1 MTKEQLKQALYQA
14 IADLYE
20 RTKKDALAIFQHPE
34 LGYKEV
40 KTSAYVQ
47 DVLQG
52 LGLSFEKDLAITGV
66 KTRLQGRQHRK
77 TLAFLGEL
85 DAIVCRRHPAADP
98 VTGAAHCCGHNV
110 QIANLLVILKAF
122 LRVNAMQHLG
132 GDVVFFA
139 VPAEEFA
146 EIEYRNQ
153 LRKEGKIEFLG
164 GKAELIARGAF
175 DDIDMAMQ
183 MHVDASQDPKGKF
196 GLGAT
201 SNGFIGKII
210 EYRGK
215 AAHAA
220 AAPHQGVNAL
230 NACMMG
236 IMGVNALRETF
247 REKDYIRFHPIINA
261 GGDLVNVIPDY
272 VSMESY
278 VRASNIEAM
287 VDANRRINQALQA
300 GAMAVGARCQIQDI
314 AGYLPLRPD
323 ETMRALLEKNAC
335 ARLGARR
342 VYCGEHAAGSTD
354 MGDVSHLMPVI
365 HPWIQCCS
373 GFLHGANYEVSDP
386 WMAYV
391 QIPSI
396 MANTIVDLLWDD
408 AQQAQRICDAFQ
420 PALTKEE
427 YLTYMRQFA

>member
-1 MTKEQLKQALYQA
+1 MMNKEQLKAALHQA
-14 IADLYE
+14 IVDLYE
-20 RTKKDALAIFQHPE
+20 RTQQDAQTIFQHPE

-47 DVLQG
+47 RIFDQ
-52 LGLSFEKDLAITGV
+52 LGLTYEKDLALTGV
-66 KTRLQGRQHRK
+66 KTRLSGRKHNK
-77 TLAFLGEL
+77 TVAFLGEL

-122 LRVNAMQHLG
+122 LRVNAMEHLG

-164 GKAELIARGAF
+164 GKAELISKGAF

-183 MHVDASQDPKGKF
+183 MHVDASNQAKGKF
-196 GLGAT
+196 GLGAS

-236 IMGVNALRETF
+236 VMGVNALRETF
-247 REKDYIRFHPIINA
+247 REKDYVRFHPIINA

-278 VRASNIEAM
+278 VRAANIEAM
-287 VDANRRINQALQA
+287 LDANSRINQALQA
-300 GAMAVGARCQIQDI
+300 GAMALGATCRIQDI
-314 AGYLPLRPD
+314 AGYLPLRPN
-323 ETMRALLEKNAC
+323 ESMRALLQENAQN
-335 ARLGARR
+335 RLGQRR

-373 GFLHGANYEVSDP
+373 GFLHGANYRVSDP

-396 MANTIVDLLWDD
+396 MANTIVDLLWDE
-408 AQQAQRICDAFQ
+408 AQRARKICEEFQ
-420 PALTKEE
+420 PALTKDE
-427 YLTYMRQFA
+427 YLTYMRQF